1 MLSAK
6 NTASADGKT
15 RVPKR
20 EREKGRNSVGMEGE
34 KERKDWRGRRWERG
48 EKEKDYIKVRE

>member
-20 EREKGRNSVGMEGE
+20 EREKGRNSVRMGGESRGREGE
-34 KERKDWRGRRWERG
+34 GELERKKVGKGRER
-48 EKEKDYIKVRE
+48 KRL